1 MCVAVGL
8 GRGQTA
14 SVTPGP
20 PKGQLQCLLM
30 GSGVGGCGE
39 EGSCPGQ
46 ECLRELGCS
55 EPWAPGHLVTGG
67 HRP

>member
-8 GRGQTA
+8 GRGRTA

-30 GSGVGGCGE
+30 GSGVAGCGE
-39 EGSCPGQ
+39 EGVRPRPGVSAGAGVQ
-46 ECLRELGCS
+46 
-55 EPWAPGHLVTGG
+55 
-67 HRP
+67 